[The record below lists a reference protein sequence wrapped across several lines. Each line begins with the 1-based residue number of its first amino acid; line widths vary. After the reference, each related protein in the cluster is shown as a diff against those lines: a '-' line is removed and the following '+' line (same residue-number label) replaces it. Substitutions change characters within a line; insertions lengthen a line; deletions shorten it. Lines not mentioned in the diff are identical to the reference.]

1 MQKKQDTK
9 EKQDYFDEQVKRIQ
23 YQFYGKRYVGAVA
36 SRVAGRSSA
45 GETVAEK
52 AVEFCKKKQNFFVY
66 SGPAGCGKNYL
77 CAALVPWMLQNF
89 ATYRIYDEYT
99 LLEKV
104 RQSIAQYAYSD
115 YTTSLKLLLDDELV
129 IINDLGSCAVNEWRE
144 EVLFTALD
152 MRYNSMKPTILTTNL
167 SKEDFKEIYH
177 SRVVSRIFAKD
188 NIILELDE
196 AIDWR
201 QQ

>member
-1 MQKKQDTK
+1 
-9 EKQDYFDEQVKRIQ
+9 
-23 YQFYGKRYVGAVA
+23 
-36 SRVAGRSSA
+36 
-45 GETVAEK
+45 
-52 AVEFCKKKQNFFVY
+52 
-66 SGPAGCGKNYL
+66 
-77 CAALVPWMLQNF
+77 MLQNF